1 MERGTIAD
9 LTSPDEPR
17 RRVAFE
23 AVFSEMAP
31 LVSRI
36 AWHILGDR
44 GRAEDVAQETFLQVW
59 RHAGKWRGEGTLEA
73 WILTIAT
80 NLCRRTLVRDAR
92 RRRAMASHPPASAQ
106 VATESASATE
116 RDDIA
121 RRIQDSLARL
131 SPEQRVAVT
140 LSCVQGLSG
149 REIAR
154 ILGCKEGTVWSR
166 VWHAKRRLASLLGG
180 LDEDHQP

>member
-80 NLCRRTLVRDAR
+80 NLCRRTVGPELPVDAG
-92 RRRAMASHPPASAQ
+92 
-106 VATESASATE
+106 
-116 RDDIA
+116 D
-121 RRIQDSLARL
+121 
-131 SPEQRVAVT
+131 
-140 LSCVQGLSG
+140 
-149 REIAR
+149 
-154 ILGCKEGTVWSR
+154 
-166 VWHAKRRLASLLGG
+166 GG
-180 LDEDHQP
+180 Q